1 MVLITRSRGGLIAS
15 SIVLLLCIVLL
26 LLDAGKSLNTK
37 QKLAIILAFVIF
49 GSLSLAAVEL
59 DGLSKRL
66 ESTQLKT
73 DAEIRN
79 AYAIA
84 TLEAART
91 FWPWGSGLGSFE
103 AVFPRFQPAQTP
115 GYINHAHNDYAQLLM
130 EAGLG
135 AVLAAAG
142 VLFLVGQQINSLSR
156 AMRLRRGK
164 RMSAEVSMRCYAGLG
179 VLALLLHSWVEFNMR
194 IPALAICGAFLLG
207 TFLKPLPKAAH
218 H

>member
-1 MVLITRSRGGLIAS
+1 
-15 SIVLLLCIVLL
+15 
-26 LLDAGKSLNTK
+26 
-37 QKLAIILAFVIF
+37 
-49 GSLSLAAVEL
+49 
-59 DGLSKRL
+59 
-66 ESTQLKT
+66 
-73 DAEIRN
+73 
-79 AYAIA
+79 
-84 TLEAART
+84 
-91 FWPWGSGLGSFE
+91 
-103 AVFPRFQPAQTP
+103 
-115 GYINHAHNDYAQLLM
+115 M